1 MAQFYDFVVIDGPDR
16 GMRYSIEAGTYR
28 VIGRASDDN
37 ESTVAMTTTGDRML
51 DADQQ
56 ALIEGMAKKAGERAV
71 RTRFKKRGS
80 DILVHDD
87 SVSRTHAALF
97 ADESGVSVADLMSTN
112 GTRVNGAPT
121 SDVDLAAGDVVHV
134 GKTKFQLKDS

>member
-1 MAQFYDFVVIDGPDR
+1 MAQFFDFIVVEGPDR
-16 GMRYSIEAGTYR
+16 GMRYTIESGTYR
-28 VIGRASDDN
+28 VIGRTSEDN
-37 ESTVAMTTTGDRML
+37 DSTVAMTTTGDRML
-51 DADQQ
+51 DSEQQ
-56 ALIEGMAKKAGERAV
+56 ALIDGLGKRAADRAV

-97 ADESGVSVADLMSTN
+97 ADEGGVSVADLMSTN

-121 SDVDLAAGDVVHV
+121 SDQDLVTGDVVHV
-134 GKTKFQLKDS
+134 GKTKLQLSDD

>member
-1 MAQFYDFVVIDGPDR
+1 VAQFYDFVVIDGPDK

-37 ESTVAMTTTGDRML
+37 ESTVALTTTGDRML

-56 ALIEGMAKKAGERAV
+56 ALIDNMAKRAGERAV

-80 DILVHDD
+80 DMLVHDD

-97 ADESGVSVADLMSTN
+97 ADEAGVSVADLMSTN
-112 GTRVNGAPT
+112 GTRVNGTPT
-121 SDVDLAAGDVVHV
+121 SDVDLGFGDVVHV
-134 GKTKFQLKDS
+134 GKSKFQLKEG